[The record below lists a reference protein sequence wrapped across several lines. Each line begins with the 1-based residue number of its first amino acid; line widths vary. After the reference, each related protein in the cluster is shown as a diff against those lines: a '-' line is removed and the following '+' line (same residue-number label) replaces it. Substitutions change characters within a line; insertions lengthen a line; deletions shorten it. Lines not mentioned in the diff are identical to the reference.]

1 MASFHSPLRGFQ
13 NVYLRRTTGGYYT
26 RARFPVQPKK
36 ADHELINGKPSF
48 LLAPVFRLFKVID
61 GNLDNHHE
69 VLDFPRDGWQSV
81 VSVGREEIEVHFDLL
96 PEYRAVQNSNLEVL
110 LAEYDHD
117 PQSQPNPRNLAKAAH
132 RYAATMEDCQAR
144 CLLELMAR
152 VLDAHFPH
160 EEVLPLAEDDAAV
173 LK

>member
-1 MASFHSPLRGFQ
+1 MPSLHSPSRGFQ
-13 NVYLRRTTGGYYT
+13 NVYLRRSTGGYYT
-26 RARFPVQPKK
+26 RARFPIQPKK

-61 GNLDNHHE
+61 GSVDKDQEILE
-69 VLDFPRDGWQSV
+69 FPRDGRQAR
-81 VSVGREEIEVHFDLL
+81 VSIGKEELEVYFDLL

-110 LAEYDHD
+110 LAEYEHD

-132 RYAATMEDCQAR
+132 RYAATMEDSQAR

-152 VLDAHFPH
+152 VLDTHFSH